1 MENTVAQDTKMAE
14 FLKVADQ
21 VAAEYAGRRGSVIPV
36 LQKVQDQIGYLPP
49 EVMQRIGERLGVP
62 PAQIFGVASFYA
74 QFRFVKPGE
83 HMIKVCLGTACHV
96 CGAGRIVD
104 ALERELNI
112 KEGETTKD
120 DKFSF
125 ESVRCFGSCAL
136 APVLVVDDEVYGNV
150 TGPRSLEILKKYQ

>member
-1 MENTVAQDTKMAE
+1 VTTETADLKQQLRDIIAPLKGRQIVLIPALQAVQEN
-14 FLKVADQ
+14 L
-21 VAAEYAGRRGSVIPV
+21 
-36 LQKVQDQIGYLPP
+36 GYLPP
-49 EVMQRIGERLGVP
+49 EAFEEIGELANISANTVY
-62 PAQIFGVASFYA
+62 GVASFYA

-112 KEGETTKD
+112 KEGETTED
-120 DKFSF
+120 EKFSF

-150 TGPRSLEILKKYQ
+150 TGPGSLEILKKYQQQL